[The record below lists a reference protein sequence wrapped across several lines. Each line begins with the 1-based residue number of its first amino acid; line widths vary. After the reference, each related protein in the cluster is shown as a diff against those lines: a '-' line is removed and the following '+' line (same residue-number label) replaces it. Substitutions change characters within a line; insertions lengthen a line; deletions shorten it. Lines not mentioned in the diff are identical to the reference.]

1 MNGVFYKVNNKGQYK
16 EYVNGSYTEASK
28 AFNELIARAKAKGF
42 KKVRHSFGCAGVI
55 LTFSDGNVRVEL
67 VYIKS
72 DREYEWLMFFEKNR
86 MEREA
91 RENKAA

>member
-16 EYVNGSYTEASK
+16 EYMNGSYAEASE
-28 AFNELIARAKAKGF
+28 AFNELITRAKSKGF
-42 KKVRHSFGCAGVI
+42 QKVRHSFGCSGVN
-55 LTFSDGNVRVEL
+55 LTFSDGKTRVEL

-86 MEREA
+86 IEREA
-91 RENKAA
+91 RDNEAA

>member
-1 MNGVFYKVNNKGQYK
+1 MNGVFYKVNGKGQYR
-16 EYVNGSYTEASK
+16 EYMNGSCVEASE
-28 AFNELIARAKAKGF
+28 AINELINRAKAKGF
-42 KKVRHSFGCAGVI
+42 QKIRHSFGCSGVN
-55 LTFSDGNVRVEL
+55 LTFSDGKTKVEL

>member
-1 MNGVFYKVNNKGQYK
+1 MNGIYFKVNGKGQFKNYM
-16 EYVNGSYTEASK
+16 NGSYVEASK
-28 AFNELIARAKAKGF
+28 AFNELISRAKAKGF
-42 KKVRHSFGCAGVI
+42 QKVRHSFGCSGVN
-55 LTFSDGNVRVEL
+55 LTFSDGKTRVEL

-72 DREYEWLMFFEKNR
+72 DREYEWLAYFDKCQ